1 MTAPEF
7 GGTFFDVARCMGAKM
22 YWGARGAIRYDRYA
36 KKRTLEIYP
45 DRQGFTADDTTD
57 KPAFVDFIN
66 NELIPTLEE
75 KVRLYS
81 TQRIKLESADGK
93 FKALAEDRNSGGYLY
108 VGAWAV

>member
-1 MTAPEF
+1 MTAPVF
-7 GGTFFDVARCMGAKM
+7 GGTFFNVAQSMGAKM
-22 YWGARGAIRYDRYA
+22 YWGARGAIRYDHYT

-66 NELIPTLEE
+66 NELIPHLEK
-75 KVRLYS
+75 KVKQCA
-81 TQRIKLESADGK
+81 TERIKLENADGK

>member
-1 MTAPEF
+1 M
-7 GGTFFDVARCMGAKM
+7 ARCDGAKM
-22 YWGARGAIRYDRYA
+22 YWGARGVIRYSNYT
-36 KKRTLEIYP
+36 KKRDLEIYP

-66 NELIPTLEE
+66 NELIPHLE
-75 KVRLYS
+75 KNVRLYS
-81 TQRIKLESADGK
+81 TERIKLESADGK

>member
-22 YWGARGAIRYDRYA
+22 YWGARGVIRYNSYYKTRA
-36 KKRTLEIYP
+36 LEIYP
-45 DRQGFTADDTTD
+45 DRQGFTADDPTD

-66 NELIPTLEE
+66 NELIPHLEE
-75 KVRLYS
+75 KVKLYA
-81 TQRIKLESADGK
+81 TRQIKLTSADGR
-93 FKALAEDRNSGGYLY
+93 FHAIAEDRNSGGYLY